1 MNINDQMSEL
11 AAMGSREYT
20 PSDDL
25 VASLVA
31 KTRRARVTRQSAT
44 AVAGAVSAIA
54 VGAVGLQ
61 VYSAAKDDPA
71 FRDRNMINNKDG
83 LTPIEIYRARFGGEN
98 PTRDYES
105 TDLSDIINRLREAA
119 ISPEKPTTVLP
130 ASGDSTPPPQST
142 QPATPAT
149 PTTPATQ
156 KPGAAELLAQCKAD
170 HPDQAYK
177 TYNCTTGAWVI
188 KDGYYKDPESGTYYA
203 CDGQPDYTGY
213 YYSCA
218 SAEYLPE
225 SGWFWF
231 GNDHFYQNI
240 QWTDAA
246 TGAVS
251 WGNWSGTS
259 WGWDRKA
266 VLTSGPT
273 DPDYDSY
280 VYMGSNATW
289 SGSTCSGVTSTK
301 WGAQVKASCLPEG
314 KVAATGKT
322 YKMNDGYAWVL
333 VNQSLTWHDC
343 LGIFADPANPPEG
356 WEWDGSRWVEVT
368 PPTT

>member
-11 AAMGSREYT
+11 ATMGSRQYT

-25 VASLVA
+25 VASLVS

-54 VGAVGLQ
+54 VGTVGIQ

-98 PTRDYES
+98 PTREYES
-105 TDLSDIINRLREAA
+105 TDLSDIIDRLREAA
-119 ISPEKPTTVLP
+119 INPDKPGTVLP
-130 ASGDSTPPPQST
+130 ASGGTTTPPK
-142 QPATPAT
+142 
-149 PTTPATQ
+149 TTT
-156 KPGAAELLAQCKAD
+156 KPSSAELLAQCKAD
-170 HPDQAYK
+170 HPDQTYK
-177 TYNCTTGAWVI
+177 TYNCTTGTWEV
-188 KDGYYKDPESGTYYA
+188 KDGYYKDPDSGTYYA
-203 CDGQPDYTGY
+203 CTDQPDYTGY

-218 SAEYLPE
+218 SGEYVPE

-231 GNDHFYQNI
+231 GNGHFYQNI

-246 TGAVS
+246 TGVVS

-259 WGWDRKA
+259 WGWEKKA
-266 VLTSGPT
+266 ILTSGAT
-273 DPDYDSY
+273 DPEYNSY

-301 WGAQVKASCLPEG
+301 WDAQVKASCLPEN

-333 VNQSLTWHDC
+333 VNQSLKWHDC
-343 LGIFADPANPPEG
+343 LGIFADPANPPAG
-356 WEWDGSRWVEVT
+356 WDWDGSNWVEV
-368 PPTT
+368 PPPSP